1 MAFQPCKSAYEAD
14 GATDNT
20 GSSSSV
26 LLATARENSIM
37 IWDCSG
43 QELSPLLGR
52 LVASDAGVSTT
63 STLVDESD
71 RTGNVDS
78 SNDTGIPLPPN
89 LGSSPEAAAKSL
101 LSPALGERTVSAS
114 SNNSAP
120 SRQASVLKQKQAA
133 VTSLV
138 WKGPTEPTLAATI
151 GVSACLWDLRSSIFS
166 GAGNLRGVGARPQ
179 TRFLPPKDE
188 FTRTDSTL
196 VDCAF
201 SFDESSNRFA
211 TLDTH
216 GVTRIWDVRKPSK
229 CISSFEACLGGGV
242 GIDCM
247 PSNSGKGQ
255 FVTWGTDSY
264 FGDGLVVKLWREQ
277 ESAESNLSKDS
288 ETVEESMGD
297 GQDNE
302 TRSRYKIVSRV
313 TMERGAAAR
322 VHPAF
327 RDGVLLFRD
336 NSQKTRTRVDTTGLS
351 TPVFG
356 PHDNMSSSPRLGSL
370 FSASPVANMVHTPP
384 SPPSLV
390 LEDDTASPNRTPE
403 TSSRSM
409 HMNDSWKAE
418 LWEMSGN
425 GEDGKYESDS
435 FGAVQLSSFGGG
447 WAEEDVLSFNNDR
460 ANVSSAMAVDL
471 SLSDTV
477 DGDLSLYCL
486 TKRGRATLYMIPE
499 VETETKK
506 KNAIKRKR
514 EEEKREKSKVNE
526 PPRAYRQDQWW
537 NKEEEDDLFGSDQTR
552 ESSTKEKSLRNAESN
567 HKFRPSENGRSRVS
581 SSHDDEIDLSPQAID
596 EDQGREVSILN
607 ENHQKPIDLATA
619 ARAPCPPLCGAA
631 FGPTGEVLLFNNGPV
646 SKLWSLYSSSNVS
659 IGQEKETDVAAKVNP
674 NPRTL
679 SDLIEMKQETEKFE
693 WGAGDHRNEETHDDV
708 SSSGEES
715 SYVEDDAEV
724 LDEDLESSDSDG
736 FYHVDKEERLNSMLD
751 VYFTSSRKPLLD
763 MDTGQGRNEEI
774 VSLPSLSPF
783 VSVSLKHSG
792 EIICGQS
799 PDLADL
805 LDVGDAWWLDSNF
818 IQPTE
823 VFSGSIGGINSYSR
837 STTELIH
844 NESSDL
850 PVGSLKRAA
859 TLPSSRTTV
868 ARKIKNLFVSQDDKP
883 EPVLEGENQMST
895 PCENG
900 VYVLENPQTPQ
911 ATIQR
916 LDIARRTCLHNAQV
930 LKDFGQPSKADTWTL
945 LAQTVD
951 SITAG
956 ADVAITSGLVKEIL
970 RYYESCRDVQ
980 MLATIT
986 CVLTFG
992 RDRRR
997 GKGSNSDNLQ
1007 LLPDL
1012 GDGRY
1017 DNYLL
1022 LYSNLLYRWGHLV
1035 VRAEVLKRLAHPQTL
1050 KLPDTPRVTPSG
1062 VSFLPVCARCTAS
1075 ITNEGGN
1082 ICSNCNDFAFR
1093 CSISGDPIRGRF
1105 AWCPKCG
1112 HGGDPLLMNEWFSIN
1127 SACPTGCGCV
1137 CRTVE
1142 ISTSKSALLT
1152 N

>member
-1 MAFQPCKSAYEAD
+1 M
-14 GATDNT
+14 
-20 GSSSSV
+20 
-26 LLATARENSIM
+26 
-37 IWDCSG
+37 
-43 QELSPLLGR
+43 
-52 LVASDAGVSTT
+52 
-63 STLVDESD
+63 
-71 RTGNVDS
+71 
-78 SNDTGIPLPPN
+78 
-89 LGSSPEAAAKSL
+89 
-101 LSPALGERTVSAS
+101 
-114 SNNSAP
+114 
-120 SRQASVLKQKQAA
+120 
-133 VTSLV
+133 
-138 WKGPTEPTLAATI
+138 
-151 GVSACLWDLRSSIFS
+151 
-166 GAGNLRGVGARPQ
+166 
-179 TRFLPPKDE
+179 
-188 FTRTDSTL
+188 
-196 VDCAF
+196 
-201 SFDESSNRFA
+201 
-211 TLDTH
+211 
-216 GVTRIWDVRKPSK
+216 
-229 CISSFEACLGGGV
+229 
-242 GIDCM
+242 
-247 PSNSGKGQ
+247 
-255 FVTWGTDSY
+255 
-264 FGDGLVVKLWREQ
+264 
-277 ESAESNLSKDS
+277 
-288 ETVEESMGD
+288 
-297 GQDNE
+297 
-302 TRSRYKIVSRV
+302 
-313 TMERGAAAR
+313 
-322 VHPAF
+322 
-327 RDGVLLFRD
+327 
-336 NSQKTRTRVDTTGLS
+336 
-351 TPVFG
+351 
-356 PHDNMSSSPRLGSL
+356 
-370 FSASPVANMVHTPP
+370 
-384 SPPSLV
+384 
-390 LEDDTASPNRTPE
+390 
-403 TSSRSM
+403 
-409 HMNDSWKAE
+409 
-418 LWEMSGN
+418 
-425 GEDGKYESDS
+425 
-435 FGAVQLSSFGGG
+435 
-447 WAEEDVLSFNNDR
+447 
-460 ANVSSAMAVDL
+460 
-471 SLSDTV
+471 
-477 DGDLSLYCL
+477 
-486 TKRGRATLYMIPE
+486 
-499 VETETKK
+499 
-506 KNAIKRKR
+506 
-514 EEEKREKSKVNE
+514 
-526 PPRAYRQDQWW
+526 
-537 NKEEEDDLFGSDQTR
+537 
-552 ESSTKEKSLRNAESN
+552 
-567 HKFRPSENGRSRVS
+567 
-581 SSHDDEIDLSPQAID
+581 
-596 EDQGREVSILN
+596 
-607 ENHQKPIDLATA
+607 
-619 ARAPCPPLCGAA
+619 
-631 FGPTGEVLLFNNGPV
+631 
-646 SKLWSLYSSSNVS
+646 YSSSNVS

-951 SITAG
+951 SIAAG

-1062 VSFLPVCARCTAS
+1062 VSFLPVCARCTAP